1 MHRTQVV
8 LVYTYKPPVS
18 VPGMS
23 VTAHRPRA
31 ADRISRLTG
40 ARHAR
45 GHDPAPRMAR
55 RLASGG
61 RRTAPVACARSANIH
76 DLHLRDALAMR
87 AANVR
92 AALARGANPA
102 HACRS
107 PLSNA
112 GAWRDYFFAPRRT
125 PRGSRAAVA
134 ARDRRPV
141 DGAMRLC
148 RHCSSH
154 CWRAALPPP
163 HRCRYGQGP
172 GVGGRGRGGR
182 VGAEERPE
190 GVVPK
195 GSWGTEGQGEQQL
208 RALCVHRPQAVA
220 LHVSG
225 V

>member
-1 MHRTQVV
+1 MI
-8 LVYTYKPPVS
+8 
-18 VPGMS
+18 
-23 VTAHRPRA
+23 PRHGLLGG
-31 ADRISRLTG
+31 SR
-40 ARHAR
+40 
-45 GHDPAPRMAR
+45 
-55 RLASGG
+55 
-61 RRTAPVACARSANIH
+61 PVAAEPLQSLAR
-76 DLHLRDALAMR
+76 ALPTFTTCTCAMR

-148 RHCSSH
+148 RHCSSL

-163 HRCRYGQGP
+163 HRCRDGRSGWARARWA
-172 GVGGRGRGGR
+172 GGSGGETGRGR
-182 VGAEERPE
+182 AE
-190 GVVPK
+190 GVVGHRGRE
-195 GSWGTEGQGEQQL
+195 GSNSE
-208 RALCVHRPQAVA
+208 LCASTGGGAARKRCVECTTA
-220 LHVSG
+220 
-225 V
+225 

>member
-1 MHRTQVV
+1 MI
-8 LVYTYKPPVS
+8 
-18 VPGMS
+18 
-23 VTAHRPRA
+23 PRHGLLGG
-31 ADRISRLTG
+31 SR
-40 ARHAR
+40 
-45 GHDPAPRMAR
+45 
-55 RLASGG
+55 
-61 RRTAPVACARSANIH
+61 PVAAEPLQSLARALPNIH

-148 RHCSSH
+148 RHCSSL

-163 HRCRYGQGP
+163 HRCRDGQGP
-172 GVGGRGRGGR
+172 GVGGRWRGGR

-195 GSWGTEGQGEQQL
+195 REGVVGHRGREGSSSE
-208 RALCVHRPQAVA
+208 LCASTGAWRCT
-220 LHVSG
+220 
-225 V
+225 